1 MLAVL
6 CVGRI
11 LMLIYVGLDGDQ
23 ADQRGAKLKALQS
36 HFGENQSHAL
46 TLLDAASLSPSN
58 KTRGKRLVINSHGN
72 VNVFAGLAPEAF
84 LQQLLAKGLGKESFE
99 EIVLMACQVGAQ
111 SQTNSIA
118 NNFAK
123 DLKRLLVGHGIL
135 AKLYAPRGTLTYLV
149 HTEQKLGQTFYVVD
163 SMHIACP
170 ERNYP
175 LAEGLLLV
183 Q

>member
-1 MLAVL
+1 
-6 CVGRI
+6 
-11 LMLIYVGLDGDQ
+11 MLIYVGLDGDQ

-36 HFGENQSHAL
+36 HFGETQSYAL

-84 LQQLLAKGLGKESFE
+84 LQQGLGKESFE

-149 HTEQKLGQTFYVVD
+149 RTEQKLGQTFYVVD